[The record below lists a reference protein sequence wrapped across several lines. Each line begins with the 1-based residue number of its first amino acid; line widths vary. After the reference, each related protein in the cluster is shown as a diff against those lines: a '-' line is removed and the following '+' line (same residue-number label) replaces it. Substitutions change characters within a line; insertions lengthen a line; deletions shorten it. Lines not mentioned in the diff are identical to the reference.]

1 MSLPPAAI
9 SSPEARTIL
18 LPAQA
23 RLRDAGIDSA
33 PLDARLLLGAA
44 LGRDD
49 AVLPHETLVDWTP
62 AHSNEFESLLARRL
76 AGEPVSRIRGWREF
90 WSLRLELSPATLD
103 PRPDSETIVAAAL
116 SWIGE
121 RRNAPLRLLDLGS
134 GSGALLL
141 ACLSDLP
148 QASGVGIDISADA
161 VKTATANAARLGL
174 GASVRFQQADFADP
188 DAGGGGF
195 DLILCNPPYIPH
207 AEIDRLAVEVAGFDP
222 RQALDGGDDGLAS
235 WRRLM
240 PRIACG
246 LAPDGQ
252 AFVEIGAGQQPQVTG
267 LAAAAGLRA
276 AGDFADMAGIVRCL
290 AFAADG

>member
-1 MSLPPAAI
+1 MSLPPAATH
-9 SSPEARTIL
+9 PLEARTIL

-23 RLRDAGIDSA
+23 RLREAGIDSA
-33 PLDARLLLGAA
+33 ALDARLLLGAA

-62 AHSNEFESLLARRL
+62 ERGHEFESLMARRL
-76 AGEPVSRIRGWREF
+76 AGEPVSRLRGWREF

-116 SWIGE
+116 SWIGA
-121 RRNAPLRLLDLGS
+121 RRSAPLRLLDLGS

-148 QASGVGIDISADA
+148 QASGVGIDISPDA

-174 GASVRFQQADFADP
+174 GASARFQQADFADP
-188 DAGGGGF
+188 DAGGTGF
-195 DLILCNPPYIPH
+195 DVILCNPPYIPH
-207 AEIDRLAVEVAGFDP
+207 AEIDSLAREVAGFDP
-222 RQALDGGDDGLAS
+222 RQALDGGDDGLAC

-240 PRIACG
+240 PRIASG
-246 LAPDGQ
+246 LVPGGR

-276 AGDFADMAGIVRCL
+276 VGDSADMAGIVRCL
-290 AFAADG
+290 VFAVDG